1 MNKGKIFQPFFLKLY
16 LKVNFYPGNLLIANL
31 FSFKYTVKTNVLLEN
46 NPNSHPV
53 CTDRSNSLKLSNKQ
67 EQATDPMDK
76 ESYQISPRNKTLLT
90 TAEMVATD
98 TIYLLNKNNNKK
110 KTMYSLRQERNYQ
123 LLFLLKKKLK
133 TEVNMYIFSVSI
145 MTII

>member
-1 MNKGKIFQPFFLKLY
+1 
-16 LKVNFYPGNLLIANL
+16 
-31 FSFKYTVKTNVLLEN
+31 
-46 NPNSHPV
+46 
-53 CTDRSNSLKLSNKQ
+53 
-67 EQATDPMDK
+67 MDK

-123 LLFLLKKKLK
+123 LLFLLKKKNLK
-133 TEVNMYIFSVSI
+133 QK
-145 MTII
+145 

>member
-1 MNKGKIFQPFFLKLY
+1 
-16 LKVNFYPGNLLIANL
+16 
-31 FSFKYTVKTNVLLEN
+31 
-46 NPNSHPV
+46 
-53 CTDRSNSLKLSNKQ
+53 
-67 EQATDPMDK
+67 MDK
-76 ESYQISPRNKTLLT
+76 ESYQISPRNKMLLT

-123 LLFLLKKKLK
+123 LLFLLKKKKLK

>member
-1 MNKGKIFQPFFLKLY
+1 
-16 LKVNFYPGNLLIANL
+16 
-31 FSFKYTVKTNVLLEN
+31 
-46 NPNSHPV
+46 
-53 CTDRSNSLKLSNKQ
+53 
-67 EQATDPMDK
+67 MDK